1 MGITCG
7 EGNVIEVGVGG
18 VDVRCKDGNV
28 PGQGAVCTKEGERR
42 PEDTGGRYNGVDN
55 PGVNHVPGTC
65 SSSDDEARVRAAN
78 DDMDEEVGDGVSSTL
93 RGWTWCWSNCA
104 FC

>member
-1 MGITCG
+1 M
-7 EGNVIEVGVGG
+7 
-18 VDVRCKDGNV
+18 
-28 PGQGAVCTKEGERR
+28 PGHGAVCTKEGERG

-65 SSSDDEARVRAAN
+65 SSSDDEVRVRAAN

-93 RGWTWCWSNCA
+93 RGWTWCWPNCA
-104 FC
+104 LC